1 MSTRVTTHS
10 LHVPAPPDRVW
21 PWVAQIGQERG
32 GFYSYQWLENLVGC
46 RITNAD
52 RIHAEWQH
60 PHPGDRV
67 HLHPDVALD
76 VTEVREASRLVLHG
90 ENPQY
95 DFSWELDVRPQVDG
109 TLLVAHERYRASSL
123 PARLLVRVVSWV
135 SVPMTRRMLRGIRAR
150 ATHSS

>member
-1 MSTRVTTHS
+1 MSTRIATHS
-10 LHVPAPPDRVW
+10 LHVPVPPDRVW
-21 PWVAQIGQERG
+21 PWLAQIGQERG

-46 RITNAD
+46 DITNAD

-76 VTEVREASRLVLHG
+76 VTEVRDGSRLVLHG

-95 DFSWELDVRPQVDG
+95 DFSWELEVRPQVDG
-109 TLLVAHERYRASSL
+109 SLLVAHERYRASSL
-123 PARLLVRVVSWV
+123 RSRLLVRVVSWI
-135 SVPMTRRMLRGIRAR
+135 SVPMTRRMLRGIRQR
-150 ATHSS
+150 ATQSS

>member
-1 MSTRVTTHS
+1 M
-10 LHVPAPPDRVW
+10 
-21 PWVAQIGQERG
+21 
-32 GFYSYQWLENLVGC
+32 
-46 RITNAD
+46 
-52 RIHAEWQH
+52 
-60 PHPGDRV
+60 

-76 VTEVREASRLVLHG
+76 VTEVREGSRLVLHG